1 MTTRIGLDVD
11 GVISAEPR
19 LFSFLSHA
27 IHKAGG
33 EVFILTGDSEVDNKK
48 RLDDWDIK
56 YEALYVAPRPIAK
69 NKAKYAKAVKLDFF
83 LDNRGLN
90 ILEVGAVCP
99 VALFMSE
106 SEDDL
111 P

>member
-1 MTTRIGLDVD
+1 MRIGIDVD
-11 GVISAEPR
+11 GVISAEPK
-19 LFSFLSHA
+19 LFAFLSKA
-27 IHKAGG
+27 IRKAGG
-33 EVFILTGDSEVDNKK
+33 EVFILTGASQVDNKQ

-56 YEALYVAPRPIAK
+56 YDALYVAPRPIAK
-69 NKAKYAKAVKLDFF
+69 NKAQYAKNAKLDFF
-83 LDNRGLN
+83 IDNRGLN
-90 ILEVGAVCP
+90 VLEVGAVCP